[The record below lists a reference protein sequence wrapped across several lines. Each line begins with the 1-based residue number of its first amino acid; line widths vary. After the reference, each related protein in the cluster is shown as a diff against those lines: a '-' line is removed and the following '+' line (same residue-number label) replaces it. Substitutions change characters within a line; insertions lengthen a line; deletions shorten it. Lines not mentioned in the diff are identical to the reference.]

1 MYGSMDEWMYCVCVC
16 VCVCV
21 SGGADRVPRRGGLR
35 PARVASPA
43 GGQSPLPVPA
53 CMLHVCPCLF
63 GYECVALAMT
73 AALAPYS
80 SSTWPIVQLIVV
92 MVVGPI
98 LLNTLWFWV
107 GIPEPNPDPHLHLNS
122 KAKPDAY
129 SA

>member
-1 MYGSMDEWMYCVCVC
+1 
-16 VCVCV
+16 
-21 SGGADRVPRRGGLR
+21 
-35 PARVASPA
+35 
-43 GGQSPLPVPA
+43 
-53 CMLHVCPCLF
+53 
-63 GYECVALAMT
+63 MT

-122 KAKPDAY
+122 NGKPDAY
-129 SA
+129 PT